1 MRDVNMVDGCFDP
14 IHPGHI
20 LYFKKASEVGGPL
33 FCNVTGDEY
42 LKNKHKP
49 LLDHEKRC
57 QIIDSIK
64 YIDFTYQS
72 PHSTAFVLEILK
84 PKHYIKGNDWLN
96 RGIEK
101 KEKEICSQFN
111 IKILFLDSVI
121 DSSSKILEE
130 YLNEK

>member
-64 YIDFTYQS
+64 YIAYTHKSLIPTYK
-72 PHSTAFVLEILK
+72 VLQILQ
-84 PKHYIKGNDWLN
+84 PNSYIKGNDWEK
-96 RGIEK
+96 RGLPSNELEVCDK
-101 KEKEICSQFN
+101 YN
-111 IKILFLDSVI
+111 IKIIFLDTVI
-121 DSSSKILEE
+121 DSSSDILKEQ
-130 YLNEK
+130 NAH